1 MDSDYY
7 LSGLFDQVT
16 IQALTAGP
24 VIALSLAILL
34 LLVSG
39 FVSASE
45 VAFFSLTPGDINDI
59 REENAPSDPLIQR
72 LLDRSEY
79 LLAAILI
86 ANNFVNV
93 AVVMLCTYGI
103 NAIVDFSSAP
113 MLGFILET
121 IVLTFLLLLFGEIMP
136 KIYAQKNSLRFVRS
150 SAPVLNVVERVC
162 RPLSN
167 ILVTSTSVINKALVK
182 KKYDLSVDELSK
194 ALELTSTEMPEEKE
208 MLSEIIKFYNKTADE
223 IMTPRL
229 DMEDIDIKTSFRTVV
244 DFIIRSGYSRIPV
257 YADSED
263 NIKGILY
270 IKDLLPYVEKPD
282 TFRWQSL
289 IRPAYFVP
297 ETKKIDDLLEE
308 FRTSKIHMAIVV
320 DEFGGTSGI
329 VTMEDILEEI
339 VGEIS
344 DEYDEDEKQFIKMV
358 DGLVAEHAA
367 VKFAGAA
374 PAAVLA
380 KIVHGPVHLERD
392 RRTQRTAEEACLMRR
407 LERLYRRT
415 QTAAV
420 VQRQQKVLLFRKCNH
435 FITTVQAHLHR
446 LGQQNVFPGVQR
458 LKRQLRM
465 AAGFIHYHD
474 RFYLRIAQHFRKIR
488 RGRYVQRFRSPFAAI
503 FPQIADLHQPDSG
516 SFGHLA
522 CPVMTH
528 PQTDN
533 PETDRISGII
543 ADCGCRSQ

>member
-34 LLVSG
+34 LWVSG
-39 FVSASE
+39 FVSAS
-45 VAFFSLTPGDINDI
+45 VVVGFVSLNPGDINDI

-103 NAIVDFSSAP
+103 NAIVNFSSAP

-320 DEFGGTSGI
+320 DEYGSTLGLVSL
-329 VTMEDILEEI
+329 EDIIEEI

-344 DEYDEDEKQFIKMV
+344 DESDADESFFTRLDEKCFIF
-358 DGLVAEHAA
+358 DGKSHLGDFERVLGLEEEIFNDVKGEAETL
-367 VKFAGAA
+367 AG
-374 PAAVLA
+374 LM
-380 KIVHGPVHLERD
+380 LELKRD
-392 RRTQRTAEEACLMRR
+392 
-407 LERLYRRT
+407 
-415 QTAAV
+415 
-420 VQRQQKVLLFRKCNH
+420 FPRKGDVFTSH
-435 FITTVQAHLHR
+435 DIRFTVQEMDGHR
-446 LGQQNVFPGVQR
+446 V
-458 LKRQLRM
+458 
-465 AAGFIHYHD
+465 D
-474 RFYLRIAQHFRKIR
+474 KIR
-488 RGRYVQRFRSPFAAI
+488 V
-503 FPQIADLHQPDSG
+503 DLQ
-516 SFGHLA
+516 
-522 CPVMTH
+522 
-528 PQTDN
+528 
-533 PETDRISGII
+533 
-543 ADCGCRSQ
+543 

>member
-103 NAIVDFSSAP
+103 NAIVNFSSAP
-113 MLGFILET
+113 DVGLYSGDDRPDLSPFVVRRDHAEDLRTEKLAA
-121 IVLTFLLLLFGEIMP
+121 VRAQFGPCTECRGACLPAAFEHIGHVD
-136 KIYAQKNSLRFVRS
+136 QRHQQGVSQEEVRS
-150 SAPVLNVVERVC
+150 FGRRAFQSIGTHFHRNAGRERDAFGDHQVLQQDC
-162 RPLSN
+162 RR
-167 ILVTSTSVINKALVK
+167 
-182 KKYDLSVDELSK
+182 
-194 ALELTSTEMPEEKE
+194 
-208 MLSEIIKFYNKTADE
+208 E

-344 DEYDEDEKQFIKMV
+344 DEYDEDEKQFIRLA
-358 DGLVAEHAA
+358 DGSLIFEAKILLTDFFRVIDADPTEFGKLTEEVETLAGLLLEIKGDFPRRREIIEYDDYRFQVLEIDNRRILK
-367 VKFAGAA
+367 VKF
-374 PAAVLA
+374 
-380 KIVHGPVHLERD
+380 
-392 RRTQRTAEEACLMRR
+392 
-407 LERLYRRT
+407 
-415 QTAAV
+415 
-420 VQRQQKVLLFRKCNH
+420 N
-435 FITTVQAHLHR
+435 
-446 LGQQNVFPGVQR
+446 
-458 LKRQLRM
+458 
-465 AAGFIHYHD
+465 
-474 RFYLRIAQHFRKIR
+474 
-488 RGRYVQRFRSPFAAI
+488 
-503 FPQIADLHQPDSG
+503 
-516 SFGHLA
+516 
-522 CPVMTH
+522 
-528 PQTDN
+528 
-533 PETDRISGII
+533 RISDQGKE
-543 ADCGCRSQ
+543 RQEE